1 MKTNILKLA
10 AVLLCLAGSLLFTS
24 CTKYCKGFPEQ
35 YVDYY
40 PYQEGYVMKFANQN
54 SDTIS
59 LQIKSAFKT
68 ENYTLCNGLFDKCDC
83 NTPSFSFGTETISA
97 NNISYSIMGSMNIEE
112 SSIPA
117 RINFWFSRWNS
128 VSDIETY
135 ITLVLENN
143 KAEIL
148 FSTNTLI
155 LKDDKNNQ
163 AIVVKG
169 EGIIE
174 FYDSEND
181 ELWKKID

>member
-1 MKTNILKLA
+1 MKITILKLTA
-10 AVLLCLAGSLLFTS
+10 ILLCFAGSLLFTS

-54 SDTIS
+54 NDTIFLPVS
-59 LQIKSAFKT
+59 SVFKL
-68 ENYTLCNGLFDKCDC
+68 EEETLCTGIFNKCDC
-83 NTPSFSFGTETISA
+83 NTPYFSFGTENIWA
-97 NNISYSIMGSMNIEE
+97 NDISYDIRGGMYEDTPASIF
-112 SSIPA
+112 
-117 RINFWFSRWNS
+117 FWFYRGGGMI
-128 VSDIETY
+128 VFT
-135 ITLVLENN
+135 LENN
-143 KAEIL
+143 KAEDL

-181 ELWKKID
+181 ELWKK